1 MSTLTVAAR
10 ARYPDAQPAFP
21 VALRALA
28 GRIGSAD
35 SLDEI
40 VVGLSREI
48 CRLFEAD
55 RMTIYI
61 RSGDGQS
68 IVSRVKTGLGGLEDI
83 ELPISE
89 SSLAGFCALHKRHLN
104 IRDAYDERELKRFSP
119 NLAFHRAVD
128 QRTGY
133 RSRQVLVTPILGA
146 DDAGEALGVLQFINS
161 LSGRPFNLL
170 HDVSAMELA
179 RALGIALRPAHG
191 PEPR

>member
-1 MSTLTVAAR
+1 
-10 ARYPDAQPAFP
+10 
-21 VALRALA
+21 
-28 GRIGSAD
+28 
-35 SLDEI
+35 
-40 VVGLSREI
+40 
-48 CRLFEAD
+48 
-55 RMTIYI
+55 
-61 RSGDGQS
+61 
-68 IVSRVKTGLGGLEDI
+68 
-83 ELPISE
+83 
-89 SSLAGFCALHKRHLN
+89 
-104 IRDAYDERELKRFSP
+104 LKRFSP